1 MGILKIV
8 DHVAHARKLRYHP
21 LSVLRDSL
29 RRHVARQ
36 RYHPAIGLHMDGSRS
51 QSYGMQTHL
60 KASN

>member
-36 RYHPAIGLHMDGSRS
+36 RYPPAIGLHVDDLGCARRTLVS
-51 QSYGMQTHL
+51 G
-60 KASN
+60 

>member
-1 MGILKIV
+1 
-8 DHVAHARKLRYHP
+8 